1 MASRSP
7 WDSEAGD
14 APAESSITR
23 FVKGSRMTW
32 FYGLWLHHRGSHWTL
47 WLGCPKEKVVRLVL
61 LFKRGHGDRQ
71 GEEGWLAPVIPIGVR
86 AIGKMLQQGRNARP

>member
-7 WDSEAGD
+7 WDSEVAVL
-14 APAESSITR
+14 PSESSITH

-61 LFKRGHGDRQ
+61 LFKRGDRQ
-71 GEEGWLAPVIPIGVR
+71 RDASWLAPVIPIGGR
-86 AIGKMLQQGRNARP
+86 AIGKMLQQGRNARL

>member
-7 WDSEAGD
+7 WDSEAGA

-71 GEEGWLAPVIPIGVR
+71 GEEGWLAPVIPIG
-86 AIGKMLQQGRNARP
+86 KMLQQGRNARP

>member
-7 WDSEAGD
+7 WDSEAGA

-71 GEEGWLAPVIPIGVR
+71 GGRGLAGPRDSHRR
-86 AIGKMLQQGRNARP
+86 AGHRQDVAAGA

>member
-7 WDSEAGD
+7 WDSEVVVVPSA
-14 APAESSITR
+14 SSITR
-23 FVKGSRMTW
+23 CVKGSRMTW
-32 FYGLWLHHRGSHWTL
+32 FYGLWLHHKGSHWAL

-71 GEEGWLAPVIPIGVR
+71 GEEGVLAPVIPIGVR

>member
-7 WDSEAGD
+7 WDSKA
-14 APAESSITR
+14 APPACESSITR

-32 FYGLWLHHRGSHWTL
+32 FYGLWLHHKGSHWTL

-61 LFKRGHGDRQ
+61 LLRRGHRA
-71 GEEGWLAPVIPIGVR
+71 EPELRLAPVIPIGSR
-86 AIGKMLQQGRNARP
+86 TLGKLLPARSKAHP